1 MDEVD
6 STEPALSVRAQ
17 VWATEKHLKKKK
29 NHLVKNIL
37 IKDRQKSS
45 TSTLQ
50 IGRKQATGKCGRVT
64 DEGGRRRSCTDL
76 HQRVSA
82 LAALESHPGG
92 LKKYLCPTLDTWVGI
107 SGGSGL
113 SVKLLQLHM
122 ILVCSQSRDLVLC
135 AYGVKAWGPMSLD
148 YQAKRATCT

>member
-76 HQRVSA
+76 HQRVSPWLPLRVTQA
-82 LAALESHPGG
+82 GWKNTCAPSSTPELESLGVRG
-92 LKKYLCPTLDTWVGI
+92 WVWNFYNCTWFW
-107 SGGSGL
+107 
-113 SVKLLQLHM
+113 
-122 ILVCSQSRDLVLC
+122 C
-135 AYGVKAWGPMSLD
+135 AARVETWCCVRTEWRHEVPCL
-148 YQAKRATCT
+148 